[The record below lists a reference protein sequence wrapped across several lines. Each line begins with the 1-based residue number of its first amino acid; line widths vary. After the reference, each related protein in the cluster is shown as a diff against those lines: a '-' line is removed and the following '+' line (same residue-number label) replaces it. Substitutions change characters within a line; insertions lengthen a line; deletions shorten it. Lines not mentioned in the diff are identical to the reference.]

1 MCYFLMFIRT
11 APANSSYAVPLVDE
25 IPSDTPLGYVVS
37 PLKHPTR
44 PLISVPST
52 RARVRNTIRRSNR
65 RMPLSLKR
73 AATNPYVALDQICHN
88 LILTVSP
95 HDVLDETYLALEL
108 EHDVLDSLSS
118 PSCPSELTMVFQFI
132 ALQIALTWIQIYH
145 VIWQH
150 KA

>member
-1 MCYFLMFIRT
+1 
-11 APANSSYAVPLVDE
+11 
-25 IPSDTPLGYVVS
+25 
-37 PLKHPTR
+37 
-44 PLISVPST
+44 
-52 RARVRNTIRRSNR
+52 
-65 RMPLSLKR
+65 MPLSLKR

-95 HDVLDETYLALEL
+95 HVVLDETYLALEL

-118 PSCPSELTMVFQFI
+118 SSCPSELTMVFQSI